1 MQGCGFNLEYWGG
14 FPYRLG
20 EPYGDAEGA
29 PGKTVFTYA
38 ENNE

>member
-14 FPYRLG
+14 FSYCLG

-29 PGKTVFTYA
+29 PGKTAFAYA
-38 ENNE
+38 ENDE